1 MAYGARRFHNQGV
14 YRSGSEVKIKDELND
29 QGVSFEYEQYHI
41 NYVVPASDH
50 KYTPDF
56 VLPNGV
62 VVECK
67 GMFASDDR
75 KKHELLQDQYPDLD
89 IRFVFD
95 NPNSKLYKG
104 SPTTYAAWCEKRGF
118 KYAKKSIPLSWI
130 KEPYRPLHPA
140 LVVKK
145 KGKSK

>member
-1 MAYGARRFHNQGV
+1 MAGRFHTQGA
-14 YRSGSEVKIKDELND
+14 YRSGSEIKIKDELAKK
-29 QGVSFEYEQYHI
+29 GVGFKYEEYHI
-41 NYVVPASDH
+41 NYVIPQSDH

-62 VVECK
+62 IVECK
-67 GMFASDDR
+67 GQFVSDDR
-75 KKHELLQDQYPDLD
+75 KKHELLIEQYPDLD

-104 SPTTYAAWCEKRGF
+104 SPTTYAIWCDKRGI
-118 KYAKKSIPLSWI
+118 KYAKKSIPLEWI
-130 KEPYRPLHPA
+130 KEAYRPLHPA

-145 KGKSK
+145 KGSKKK